1 MKQKIGFFLIS
12 LCFLFIAGFNTSDAS
27 PKNRAKLTETIVS
40 VGEHSLLTEVS
51 RPDLPIENDILL
63 RLSNRTNPFSR
74 LQHPSTG
81 RGSYAPSAHTVRLT
95 SPVLHTRIPAHQT
108 PYRFGRL
115 ARHYYICTLR
125 NLLI

>member
-12 LCFLFIAGFNTSDAS
+12 LCFLFITGFSISDAT
-27 PKNRAKLTETIVS
+27 PENRAESAGTVFS
-40 VGEHSLLTEVS
+40 VGEYSLLTEVS
-51 RPDLPIENDILL
+51 KPELPIENNILL
-63 RLSNRTNPFSR
+63 RLSSRTNPYSR

-95 SPVLHTRIPAHQT
+95 SPALHTRIPAHQT

>member
-12 LCFLFIAGFNTSDAS
+12 LCFLFIAALNVSDEA
-27 PKNRAKLTETIVS
+27 PKMQDEQTEMEVS
-40 VGEHSLLTEVS
+40 VGEASFMTEISKPVD
-51 RPDLPIENDILL
+51 PMDCDILFG
-63 RLSNRTNPFSR
+63 LSNRTNPLSR

-81 RGSYAPSAHTVRLT
+81 RSSCTASVHTVRPT
-95 SPVLHTRIPAHQT
+95 STAVCVRIPAHQT